1 MYPYLS
7 LILWLPLIAFPI
19 AYLLGR
25 IKGSLARWFTIIVT
39 LADLFLSLYVWA
51 FVFDST
57 KNNLFQLVEHYEWV
71 KQAGITYYLGVD
83 GLGMI
88 MVVLTTFLSAMAA
101 IASNHIKEREGLYYS
116 LFLLMEGGLLGVFVS
131 LDLFLFFIFWEVV
144 LVPMFF
150 LIGIWGGPRRKY
162 AAIKF
167 FIYTHVGSVV
177 MLISFFYIYWVWSQ
191 ATGVL
196 SFNLLHLTG
205 QEAYM
210 GTTKLAVESVI
221 TSNWTKTILFSALF
235 FGFAIKVPVVPL
247 HTWLPD
253 AHVEAPSPI
262 SVILA
267 GVLLKMGG
275 YAILR
280 IALPLLPSTAQTYAL
295 PIAFIGL
302 VSIFYAGFVAIWQKD
317 IKRLIA
323 YSSISHMGLVI
334 IGSAA
339 ATLGSTL
346 ALIGA
351 IYMMFAHGLI
361 NGLLFLIAGVYKNH
375 VHSRLIPDI
384 SGLTEKMPMTSAFFV
399 YGAMG
404 GLGLPGLAGFVAE
417 FLIILGAFQYF
428 VVIQQEWIVALVVFG
443 AILNAAMFLWAIQRM
458 IFGPQK
464 KEGDYKDLC
473 LPEIISFSILGI
485 VILILGV
492 YPPLLVNMVNTFAQS
507 YVQLF
512 PPIP

>member
-1 MYPYLS
+1 MYLS

-25 IKGSLARWFTIIVT
+25 IRGSLARWFTIIVT
-39 LADLFLSLYVWA
+39 LADLVLSLYVWG
-51 FVFDST
+51 FLFDQT
-57 KNNLFQLVEHYEWV
+57 KNEAFQLVEHYNWV
-71 KQAGITYYLGVD
+71 PQAGISYYLGID
-83 GLGMI
+83 GLGII

-131 LDLFLFFIFWEVV
+131 LDLFLFFIFWEIV

-177 MLISFFYIYWVWSQ
+177 MLISFFYVYWVWGQ
-191 ATGVL
+191 ATNML

-210 GTTKLAVESVI
+210 GNATLPVESVI
-221 TSNWTKTILFSALF
+221 SGDFTKLILFSALL

-275 YAILR
+275 YAIIR
-280 IALPLLPSTAQTYAL
+280 IAFPLLPTTAQTYAL
-295 PIAFIGL
+295 PVALIGL
-302 VSIFYAGFVAIWQKD
+302 ISIFYAGFVAIWQKD

-339 ATLGSTL
+339 ATLGSAL
-346 ALIGA
+346 ALTGA

-361 NGLLFLIAGVYKNH
+361 NGLLFLISGVYKNH
-375 VHSRLIPDI
+375 VHSRMIPDI
-384 SGLTEKMPMTSAFFV
+384 SGLTEKMPLTSGFFV

-428 VVIQQEWIVALVVFG
+428 VVIQQQWLIALVVFG

-464 KEGDYKDLC
+464 KDVDYKDLC
-473 LPEIISFSILGI
+473 WPEIISFSILAI

-492 YPPLLVNMVNTFAQS
+492 YPPLLVNMVNRFVEAYT
-507 YVQLF
+507 QLF
-512 PPIP
+512 PALP